1 VTYVVG
7 IKRCG
12 AAAIIT
18 DSLLTSAAYPPD
30 IASIK
35 SGVLFPGCIY
45 GICGNWQTAW
55 QCIRAIRAGCTQETT
70 RERFEELARLIA
82 RYPFPLGNYN
92 AFEILLSSRHTG
104 APDFYLIQS
113 ETGHMHPVVGDL
125 FTLGSG
131 RQLLNDMLIPYSETL
146 GSDEGLQKLRR
157 QYVAIG
163 HQLLD
168 EDFAH
173 LYAFLIFQSTHG
185 DMGQQLA
192 RLGAGGFVHFIF
204 QDGQG
209 ERRQK
214 PRLYM
219 VGSCDKHGHVTGI
232 WAERLAFDHDPVF
245 GDLIV
250 IVELGGRDGLP
261 KPKWSVVVQNKTGR
275 DQAIDDWRAWVAA
288 IEDRQ
293 RAAPL
298 YEILIAGRV
307 DFKRRGVREV
317 GYPTFLDTWNG
328 TPALDLEGRMQ
339 LPLLEFLKQH
349 T

>member
-1 VTYVVG
+1 MTYVVG
-7 IKRCG
+7 IKRFG

-18 DSLLTSAAYPPD
+18 DSLLTSPAYPPD
-30 IASIK
+30 LASIK
-35 SGVLFPGCIY
+35 SGLLFPGCIY
-45 GICGNWQTAW
+45 GISGNWQRAW
-55 QCIRAIRAGCTQETT
+55 QCIHAIRAGCTQETT
-70 RERFEELARLIA
+70 RERFKGLTRLIA
-82 RYPFPLGNYN
+82 RYPFPLGNHN

-104 APDFYLIQS
+104 SPDFYLLQS
-113 ETGHMHPVVGDL
+113 DTGHVHPVIGDL

-131 RQLLNDMLIPYSETL
+131 GHLLNDMLIPYSETL
-146 GSDEGLQKLRR
+146 GSEEGLQERRR
-157 QYVAIG
+157 QYLAIG

-185 DMGQQLA
+185 NMGQQLG

-219 VGSCDKHGHVTGI
+219 LGRCDKHGQITDLL
-232 WAERLAFDHDPVF
+232 AERLAFDHDPVF

-250 IVELGGRDGLP
+250 ITEIDGRGPRP

-275 DQAIDDWRAWVAA
+275 DQPIDDWRAWVAA
-288 IEDRQ
+288 IEGRQ
-293 RAAPL
+293 QGASL

-317 GYPTFLDTWNG
+317 GYATFLDTWNG

-339 LPLLEFLKQH
+339 STLLEFLKQH